1 MAAILGVATIISL
14 FIFLFAGGAFSD
26 NIVPYDSQISP
37 ASSPATTAVCNPPDS
52 GFSSKEESLAV
63 ENLHDSSSLGK
74 NEPNQ
79 NMGVSSQKSA
89 IKPSDD
95 PNAPSFI
102 SGCMGP
108 IPPP

>member
-1 MAAILGVATIISL
+1 MAAILGAATIFSL
-14 FIFLFAGGAFSD
+14 LVFLFAGGAFSD
-26 NIVPYDSQISP
+26 NIVPYDSQTSP

-52 GFSSKEESLAV
+52 GFSSKESLAV
-63 ENLHDSSSLGK
+63 KNLHDSSSLGK

-102 SGCMGP
+102 SRRMGP